1 MGQESRVVFS
11 DANYYPEDGEQPG
24 ARIGKM
30 LGKPGVSIWNLLLVP
45 LTLFFSLLTGAC
57 VMQSATQILREKDYY
72 DLDTDKAGRV
82 TADSLTYSGVV
93 SVPFILCFGLLF
105 DLVGR
110 RIMSVIAF
118 LIGAISTIMFPAV
131 SPSILGYDVARIL
144 FV

>member
-1 MGQESRVVFS
+1 
-11 DANYYPEDGEQPG
+11 
-24 ARIGKM
+24 M

-118 LIGAISTIMFPAV
+118 LIGAVSTIMFPAV
-131 SPSILGYDVARIL
+131 SPSILGYDIARIL